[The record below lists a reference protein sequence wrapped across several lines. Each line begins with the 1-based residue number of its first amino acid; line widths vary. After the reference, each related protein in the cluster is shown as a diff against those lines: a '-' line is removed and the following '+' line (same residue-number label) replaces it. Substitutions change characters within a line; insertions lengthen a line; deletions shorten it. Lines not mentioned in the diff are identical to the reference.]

1 MNNSKDGLYEKL
13 NTYSDG
19 DVYPFHMPGHK
30 RNMPRIKSAY
40 DYDITEIDGFDNLH
54 HARGILR
61 ESMDMAA
68 GFYGTKKTY
77 YLVNGSTCGLLSAI
91 SAATE
96 YGDKIIMARNCH
108 KAVYNAVYLNNLKA
122 AYVYPRPVE
131 DTSILGGIH
140 PKDVEKAIEE
150 NPDAKAVVI
159 TSPTYEGVVSY
170 VQAIV
175 KVVHEKGIPL
185 IVDEAHGAHF
195 SMSGYFPKSALECG
209 ADMVIQSVHKTLPSL
224 TQTALLHICGD
235 LVDES
240 KVERYL
246 SIYQSSSPSY
256 VLLASID
263 NCVRD
268 IMDKGPLGFIEYESN
283 LIEFREKMSKLTQ
296 LKLIDK
302 KILGKAGCYDLDIG
316 KLVIQVK
323 SITYTGQDLYNEL
336 LSKYHIQLEM
346 AARDYVI
353 AMTSLNDTKDGF
365 DRLYEALFNI
375 DRDIRIKEGYG
386 QAEGLMHIKPLE
398 ELGGASI
405 LEKPAVTCMDI
416 REAINS
422 KKEEVE
428 FSSSSGRIATEYVYL
443 YPPGVPVIVPGQMIE
458 KVVIDYLLDC
468 KAKGLQVQGQEDDEL
483 INIVVIKENWKEFSY
498 GKNILPDGEKLI
510 GEGYHV

>member
-1 MNNSKDGLYEKL
+1 MSSSKDGLYEKL
-13 NTYSDG
+13 DIYSDG

-30 RNMPRIKSAY
+30 RNMPLIKSAY
-40 DYDITEIDGFDNLH
+40 EYDITEIDGFDNLH

-91 SAATE
+91 SAVTE
-96 YGDKIIMARNCH
+96 YGDKIIIARNCH

-122 AYVYPRPVE
+122 TYVYPKPVE
-131 DTSILGGIH
+131 NTSILGGIH
-140 PKDVEKAIEE
+140 PKDVERAIEE

-170 VQAIV
+170 VQAIA
-175 KVVHEKGIPL
+175 KVVREKGIPL

-209 ADMVIQSVHKTLPSL
+209 ADIVIQSVHKTLPSL
-224 TQTALLHICGD
+224 TQTALLHVCSD
-235 LVDES
+235 MVDVA

-256 VLLASID
+256 VLMASID

-268 IMDKGPLGFIEYESN
+268 IIDRGPLGFVQYENN
-283 LIEFREKMSKLTQ
+283 LSEFRVKMSKLTQ

-302 KILGKAGCYDLDIG
+302 KILGKSGCYDLDMG
-316 KLVIQVK
+316 KLVIQIE

-336 LSKYHIQLEM
+336 LNKYHIQLEM

-353 AMTSLNDTKDGF
+353 AMTSLNDTKEGF
-365 DRLYEALFNI
+365 DRLFEALANI

-386 QAEGLMHIKPLE
+386 QVEGLMHIKPLGE
-398 ELGGASI
+398 VTTNI
-405 LEKPAVTCMDI
+405 LEKPAVNCMDI

-422 KKEEVE
+422 DTEEIE
-428 FSSSSGRIATEYVYL
+428 FSISSGRIAAEYVYL

-468 KAKGLQVQGQEDDEL
+468 KAKGLQVQGQADDKL
-483 INIVVIKENWKEFSY
+483 INIVVIKEKWKEFSY

>member
-1 MNNSKDGLYEKL
+1 MSNSKDSLYNKL
-13 NTYSDG
+13 NTYSVG

-30 RNMPRIKSAY
+30 RNVPSIKGAY

-54 HARGILR
+54 HPRGILR

-91 SAATE
+91 SALVSR
-96 YGDKIIMARNCH
+96 GGKLLMARNCH

-122 AYVYPRPVE
+122 RYIYPRPIE
-131 DTSILGGIH
+131 DASILGGIH
-140 PKDVEKAIEE
+140 PKDVEDMLNE
-150 NPDAKAVVI
+150 NPDAEAVII

-170 VQAIV
+170 IQAIS
-175 KVVHEKGIPL
+175 KVVHERGIPL

-209 ADMVIQSVHKTLPSL
+209 ADVVIQSVHKTLPSL

-235 LVDES
+235 LVDE
-240 KVERYL
+240 KVIERYL

-256 VLLASID
+256 VLMASID
-263 NCVRD
+263 NCIRE
-268 IMDKGPLGFIEYESN
+268 IMDNGPHGFLQYEEY
-283 LIEFREKMSKLTQ
+283 LTEFREKMSKLTQ
-296 LKLIDK
+296 LKLLDK
-302 KILGKAGCYDLDIG
+302 KILGKAGCYDLDMG
-316 KLVIQVK
+316 KLVIMVD
-323 SITYTGQDLYNEL
+323 SITYTGQDLYDEL

-353 AMTSLNDTKDGF
+353 AMTSLKDSKEGF

-386 QAEGLMHIKPLE
+386 QAEGLMHIKPINADKFD
-398 ELGGASI
+398 GVKD
-405 LEKPAVTCMDI
+405 KPVVSCMEIHEAMDSTK
-416 REAINS
+416 EAID
-422 KKEEVE
+422 
-428 FSSSSGRIATEYVYL
+428 FSSSSGRIAAEYVYM
-443 YPPGVPVIVPGQMIE
+443 YPPGIPVIVPGQIIDRLI
-458 KVVIDYLLDC
+458 IDYLLDC
-468 KAKGLQVQGQEDDEL
+468 KDKGLQVQGQEDDEL
-483 INIVVIKENWKEFSY
+483 VNIVVIKENWKEFSY
-498 GKNILPDGEKLI
+498 GENILPDGEKLI